1 MTLLA
6 WRRYGPES
14 EDGVPLVLLH
24 AFPVDSQMW
33 TYVITAMPQVPVITV
48 DAPGFGLSPP
58 LEGGLEEYAD
68 AVAATLEHAGI
79 DRAAIAGLSM
89 GGYAALALAQRRPD
103 LFAGIGLLDTKAG
116 ADPAE
121 GRAKRLQMAQE
132 ALGPAGATV
141 VEPMV
146 DTLLG
151 PDPEEQVRQEV
162 SSWLSHAPPS
172 AIAWAQRAMAARPD
186 RLAALTD
193 LHERDVAAL
202 VLRGEQD
209 ATASTAEHQEMA
221 TALGTAVVQV
231 DGAGHLS
238 AAEAP
243 REVAQ
248 ALTDLWQR
256 ATATTAP

>member
-1 MTLLA
+1 GPMTLLA

-33 TYVITAMPQVPVITV
+33 TYVITAMPQVLVLTV

-89 GGYAALALAQRRPD
+89 GGYTELALSRRRLDMFAGIERAAIAGLSMGVYTALALAQRRPD

-132 ALGPAGATV
+132 ALGAAGSTV
-141 VEPMV
+141 VEPTV

-151 PDPEEQVRQEV
+151 PDPEEEV
-162 SSWLSHAPPS
+162 
-172 AIAWAQRAMAARPD
+172 
-186 RLAALTD
+186 
-193 LHERDVAAL
+193 
-202 VLRGEQD
+202 
-209 ATASTAEHQEMA
+209 
-221 TALGTAVVQV
+221 
-231 DGAGHLS
+231 
-238 AAEAP
+238 
-243 REVAQ
+243 
-248 ALTDLWQR
+248 
-256 ATATTAP
+256 